1 MFGAKPLQWIRVQN
15 HRSREIL
22 SDDRVKYFTTED
34 ALPPPPYNLPPA
46 TNDIVPPVPWMD
58 SCIRL
63 RSSALMAFCFAAMR
77 LPMVFR
83 ITVNRPVLCMLPQMY
98 VKPRK
103 SKVSG
108 SPAPSR
114 RRCSM
119 SKSPELYQARL
130 LRM

>member
-1 MFGAKPLQWIRVQN
+1 
-15 HRSREIL
+15 
-22 SDDRVKYFTTED
+22 
-34 ALPPPPYNLPPA
+34 
-46 TNDIVPPVPWMD
+46 
-58 SCIRL
+58 
-63 RSSALMAFCFAAMR
+63 
-77 LPMVFR
+77 
-83 ITVNRPVLCMLPQMY
+83 MLPQMY